1 MLLWLWH
8 RLATV
13 ALIRPLAWEP
23 PYAVGMALKKKDK
36 KRKNKKLNIMNLNLV
51 DDKMHWTTDR
61 KEIVKTFIWFPCH
74 FYFLNLLQNFAQS
87 FVTDQNQFWL
97 IL

>member
-1 MLLWLWH
+1 
-8 RLATV
+8 
-13 ALIRPLAWEP
+13 
-23 PYAVGMALKKKDK
+23 
-36 KRKNKKLNIMNLNLV
+36 MNLNLV
-51 DDKMHWTTDR
+51 DDKMHWTRDR

-97 IL
+97 ILQSVAGSQQKKSTYNQKSKIPIEGNQFNSTYLLSND